1 MKSWGMSPSLIESI
15 KEWSDVQ
22 SLLSR
27 TNEMDVSF
35 KHSFAKRMLTAAI
48 SLFKWYRMRH
58 SGTKALGL
66 DSNSSS
72 SLCLGCEDD
81 VAERLDGEEGSDV
94 ENLMDQDTE
103 TELPAEGDADDAQ
116 DDEDDSDA

>member
-1 MKSWGMSPSLIESI
+1 MSFRHPLAKKMLAAALSLY
-15 KEWSDVQ
+15 
-22 SLLSR
+22 
-27 TNEMDVSF
+27 
-35 KHSFAKRMLTAAI
+35 
-48 SLFKWYRMRH
+48 KWQRMRH
-58 SGTKALGL
+58 SGAKALGL
-66 DSNSSS
+66 DATNNSSV
-72 SLCLGCEDD
+72 CAGCGEDD

>member
-1 MKSWGMSPSLIESI
+1 MSPSLLESM
-15 KEWSDVQ
+15 KEFSHAQ
-22 SLLSR
+22 GLLSH
-27 TNEMDVSF
+27 TSELDVTF
-35 KHSFAKRMLTAAI
+35 KHPFAKRMLAAAI

-58 SGTKALGL
+58 NGTKALGL
-66 DSNSSS
+66 DATSSS
-72 SLCLGCEDD
+72 SSSLGCEDD